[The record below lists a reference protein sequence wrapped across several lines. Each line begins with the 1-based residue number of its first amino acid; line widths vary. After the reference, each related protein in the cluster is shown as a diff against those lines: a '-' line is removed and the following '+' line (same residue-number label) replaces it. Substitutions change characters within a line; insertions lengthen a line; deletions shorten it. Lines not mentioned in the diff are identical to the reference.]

1 MDGARVPLAG
11 TEGRLDAMGLMQ
23 AALDVATQ
31 AGQVARHHFG
41 RGLVPETKSD
51 GSPVTLADREAEQAA
66 RTWLAERFPRD
77 GIFGEEFGRERSDAP
92 RQWLVDPIDGTRSF
106 VRGVPLW
113 GTLVAC
119 VEDGQVVASAAVF
132 PSAGRA
138 ICAARGGG
146 THADGSRAH
155 VSSLPSLDS
164 ALLLATDL
172 EFRGDEKRASRVA
185 GLIQQVGRSR
195 TWGDAYGYLLV
206 ATGAAEVMCDG
217 PCQPWDMAPVMLII
231 EEAGGV
237 FTDWR
242 GSLAWDGAHGG
253 IATNAALAHVV
264 RDRLVG

>member
-1 MDGARVPLAG
+1 M
-11 TEGRLDAMGLMQ
+11 DAMSLMQ
-23 AALDVATQ
+23 AALEVATQ
-31 AGQVARHHFG
+31 AGEVARHHFG
-41 RGLVPETKSD
+41 RGLLPETKSD

-66 RTWLAERFPRD
+66 RKWLTGRFPRD
-77 GIFGEEFGRERSDAP
+77 GLFGEEFGRERSDAP
-92 RQWLVDPIDGTRSF
+92 RQWLIDPIDGTRSF
-106 VRGVPLW
+106 IRGVPLW

-119 VEDGQVVASAAVF
+119 VEEGQVVASAAVF
-132 PSAGRA
+132 PSAGRT

-146 THADGSRAH
+146 AHADGVRTR
-155 VSSLPSLDS
+155 VSSLPSLES

-172 EFRGDEKRASRVA
+172 EFRGDEMRASRTA
-185 GLIQQVGRSR
+185 SLISRVDRSR

-206 ATGAAEVMCDG
+206 ATGAAEMMLDA
-217 PCQPWDMAPVMLII
+217 PCQPWDMAPVMLIV